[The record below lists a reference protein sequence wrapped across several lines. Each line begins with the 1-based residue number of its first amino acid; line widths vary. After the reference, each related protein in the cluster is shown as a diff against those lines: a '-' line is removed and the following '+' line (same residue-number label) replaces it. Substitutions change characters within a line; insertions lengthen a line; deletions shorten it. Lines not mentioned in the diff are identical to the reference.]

1 MKKKVIS
8 LFIVLFSI
16 LAFVIITRNPKV
28 ANQIITS
35 TEDIY
40 DTNRINTVALKNG
53 KLTYTQTQLRTGLP
67 IRLCAYLV
75 ETVYLDLYGD
85 LMDSNSGQFTVDGI
99 SNIKSQ
105 TPNDDAIYTLQ
116 GVKVE
121 GKPQPGIYVR
131 NGRKVVVK

>member
-1 MKKKVIS
+1 
-8 LFIVLFSI
+8 
-16 LAFVIITRNPKV
+16 
-28 ANQIITS
+28 
-35 TEDIY
+35 
-40 DTNRINTVALKNG
+40 
-53 KLTYTQTQLRTGLP
+53 
-67 IRLCAYLV
+67 
-75 ETVYLDLYGD
+75 
-85 LMDSNSGQFTVDGI
+85 MDSNSGQFTVDGI